1 MCIRILK
8 ISGDTLNAGLRGAL
22 SLIMAMEIT
31 FESALNPASSES
43 LKKITAQIVTWT
55 SSFVLLTL
63 IINAPSLPWMLR
75 VSGLL
80 GKSASKKK
88 IMAKVH
94 KMLAEKT
101 TQIVEDLKAD
111 EDEMFRGVDWSV
123 VTASAN
129 ENIGLTCAQKVTS
142 GSWPVES
149 LSSLKRALS
158 RRLRLG
164 SDVIQEQDIEEPLIA
179 DREGGNLNVITDDG
193 PSKHNEGVLTAEK
206 SEIPFASN
214 TLGKTEE
221 HDAENSSWN
230 TKTASNVSTGWSSP
244 VQNLQPMPG
253 DLQGWW
259 GASIR
264 QDDGSNNDAAPHP
277 NFVEGLV
284 EARTRLMWGIKRY
297 IYSKR
302 QEGLLSP
309 SGARILA
316 YACDSAIEDSGS
328 SLDIW
333 TSVNKEI
340 ADRIDI
346 QAAAWIFHSSRMI
359 IYSSPASIQPIL
371 EKITKWS
378 TSWLGVFLGKAM
390 LQSCE
395 VAIAYHMALCHAKQS
410 KWLEMNHRESILY
423 SEVQSEK
430 TKVYK
435 FIIDREL
442 EAPAHFEAMQTYRAS
457 MAVIKRQLA
466 YIESIYDAGMISENE
481 KEHIASSIQ
490 RKKKVLEVLGPTGTK
505 WQSSAN
511 FLLSLPIFK
520 SLEDSVVREILSHGA
535 LQEFGD
541 GDVIW
546 KDGNNNNP
554 DYAFCVVIRGLVCI
568 VSTSQDGDREEIEY
582 RGSGTMLGILPAL
595 TMSQTNIPGWKHA
608 IAQSSRLQK
617 GVLVFFFPTNVFN
630 EIQVRAKGGEQ
641 QFQAML
647 LEIQREAANEIFDAT
662 RSKTL
667 KSISSEYEKAEH
679 ESVTKILRLLARE
692 DDTLADGFIEARHQG
707 MTKNIRSESEKY
719 ASKIEGQIRRQISS
733 ATCLVLDPYEGF
745 AQQSHMILLF
755 GSIQKQNPSTSSQ
768 PRNMSR
774 QLSMG
779 LKIQAPCI
787 IPLLDQQYT
796 SDNSKAV
803 LYLTGHQGAIVMV
816 CPTGQGSDSFG
827 YDIDES
833 SLSYFGG
840 SMPSLGEGSDQT

>member
-80 GKSASKKK
+80 EKSASKKK

-264 QDDGSNNDAAPHP
+264 QDDG
-277 NFVEGLV
+277 
-284 EARTRLMWGIKRY
+284 
-297 IYSKR
+297 
-302 QEGLLSP
+302 
-309 SGARILA
+309 
-316 YACDSAIEDSGS
+316 
-328 SLDIW
+328 
-333 TSVNKEI
+333 
-340 ADRIDI
+340 
-346 QAAAWIFHSSRMI
+346 
-359 IYSSPASIQPIL
+359 
-371 EKITKWS
+371 
-378 TSWLGVFLGKAM
+378 
-390 LQSCE
+390 
-395 VAIAYHMALCHAKQS
+395 
-410 KWLEMNHRESILY
+410 
-423 SEVQSEK
+423 
-430 TKVYK
+430 
-435 FIIDREL
+435 
-442 EAPAHFEAMQTYRAS
+442 
-457 MAVIKRQLA
+457 
-466 YIESIYDAGMISENE
+466 
-481 KEHIASSIQ
+481 
-490 RKKKVLEVLGPTGTK
+490 
-505 WQSSAN
+505 
-511 FLLSLPIFK
+511 
-520 SLEDSVVREILSHGA
+520 
-535 LQEFGD
+535 
-541 GDVIW
+541 
-546 KDGNNNNP
+546 
-554 DYAFCVVIRGLVCI
+554 
-568 VSTSQDGDREEIEY
+568 
-582 RGSGTMLGILPAL
+582 
-595 TMSQTNIPGWKHA
+595 
-608 IAQSSRLQK
+608 
-617 GVLVFFFPTNVFN
+617 
-630 EIQVRAKGGEQ
+630 
-641 QFQAML
+641 
-647 LEIQREAANEIFDAT
+647 
-662 RSKTL
+662 
-667 KSISSEYEKAEH
+667 
-679 ESVTKILRLLARE
+679 
-692 DDTLADGFIEARHQG
+692 
-707 MTKNIRSESEKY
+707 
-719 ASKIEGQIRRQISS
+719 
-733 ATCLVLDPYEGF
+733 
-745 AQQSHMILLF
+745 
-755 GSIQKQNPSTSSQ
+755 
-768 PRNMSR
+768 
-774 QLSMG
+774 
-779 LKIQAPCI
+779 
-787 IPLLDQQYT
+787 
-796 SDNSKAV
+796 
-803 LYLTGHQGAIVMV
+803 
-816 CPTGQGSDSFG
+816 
-827 YDIDES
+827 
-833 SLSYFGG
+833 
-840 SMPSLGEGSDQT
+840 